1 MNVNPEFERA
11 NLPPFPAWEQGGE
24 FPFPGGVGLSRR
36 VLYIY
41 VWFQTMGKL
50 SQILLP
56 TLLLWSCATPY
67 RPKGILGGYTDKQIA
82 GSLFEVRF
90 EGNQH
95 TSEKKIKTYLLYRC
109 AEVAH
114 EHGYPYFLILSDMSF
129 QQVYIED
136 PEPIVPFRTTATMS
150 SGVVT
155 TANPDFGHQTESTN
169 TKAVYLI
176 RLLKEK
182 KAEYEQYIVDT
193 EQVLTL
199 LAGEV
204 R

>member
-1 MNVNPEFERA
+1 MV
-11 NLPPFPAWEQGGE
+11 
-24 FPFPGGVGLSRR
+24 
-36 VLYIY
+36 
-41 VWFQTMGKL
+41 KL

-95 TSEKKIKTYLLYRC
+95 TSEEKIKTYLLYRC

-114 EHGYPYFLILSDMSF
+114 ENDYPYFLILSDMSF

-136 PEPIVPFRTTATMS
+136 PEPVVPFRTTAS
-150 SGVVT
+150 LSGGVVT
-155 TANPDFGHQTESTN
+155 TTNPDFGHQTESSN

-182 KAEYEQYIVDT
+182 KSEYEQYIVDT
-193 EQVLTL
+193 EQI
-199 LAGEV
+199 LAQLANEV